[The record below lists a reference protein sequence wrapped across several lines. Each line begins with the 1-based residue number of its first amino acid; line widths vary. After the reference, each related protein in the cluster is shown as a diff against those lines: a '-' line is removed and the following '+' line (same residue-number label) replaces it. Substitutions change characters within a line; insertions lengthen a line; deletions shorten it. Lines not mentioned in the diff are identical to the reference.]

1 MLGKKIS
8 QHIFPAS
15 VGQSI
20 IKGHTGNINNM
31 DLKPALF
38 QYFRINL
45 KFRSR
50 DFTNGRNKD
59 KGFFLYF
66 SNCWHSS
73 VSKNNGDCSLSI
85 DVLDCHLRLSLLSP
99 KLERQGLLQML
110 HKKLVP
116 DFVGADASLYS
127 LYF

>member
-1 MLGKKIS
+1 MILGKKIS

-20 IKGHTGNINNM
+20 IKGHNINNT

-38 QYFRINL
+38 QIFPHL

-59 KGFFLYF
+59 KGFF
-66 SNCWHSS
+66 
-73 VSKNNGDCSLSI
+73 GI
-85 DVLDCHLRLSLLSP
+85 
-99 KLERQGLLQML
+99 
-110 HKKLVP
+110 LVI
-116 DFVGADASLYS
+116 VGILMSQKTKEITP
-127 LYF
+127 FQ

>member
-1 MLGKKIS
+1 MILGKKIS

-20 IKGHTGNINNM
+20 IKGHNINNT

-38 QYFRINL
+38 QIFPHL

-59 KGFFLYF
+59 KAFLGYF
-66 SNCWHSS
+66 SNCWHPS
-73 VSKNNGDCSLSI
+73 VLKNNGDRSLSI

-110 HKKLVP
+110 HKKLAP

-127 LYF
+127 LCF

>member
-1 MLGKKIS
+1 MILGKKIS

-20 IKGHTGNINNM
+20 IKGHNINNT

-38 QYFRINL
+38 QIFPHL

-59 KGFFLYF
+59 KGFFWHF
-66 SNCWHSS
+66 SNCWHPY
-73 VSKNNGDCSLSI
+73 VSKNKGDRSLSI
-85 DVLDCHLRLSLLSP
+85 GVLDCHLRLSLSSP

-110 HKKLVP
+110 HKKLAP

-127 LYF
+127 LCF

>member
-1 MLGKKIS
+1 MILGKKIS

-20 IKGHTGNINNM
+20 IKGHNINNT

-38 QYFRINL
+38 QIFPHL

-59 KGFFLYF
+59 KGFFGILVIVGILMSQKTKEITPF
-66 SNCWHSS
+66 SIS
-73 VSKNNGDCSLSI
+73 
-85 DVLDCHLRLSLLSP
+85 VLDCHLRLSLLSP

-110 HKKLVP
+110 HKKLAP

-127 LYF
+127 LCF